1 MLLSAHILRNAVE
14 HPYVQQLMKE
24 KLYREIQ
31 INPGWPPL
39 KAIWNL
45 TALDCHLC
53 VLPWIARNGDHQSQA
68 FLQEVQE
75 AHRCLSI
82 HWSLL
87 LLEFLGCWYSM
98 SFIGSSSHQQSIRIS
113 ILIHVVFS
121 NICFTRDTRDRSY
134 TAMSKWLIRL
144 RAGSGKP
151 TTNNHRRSWKRA
163 TAISWSRAAN
173 RQSES
178 PPMVSWR
185 HLPTPWDIRGRFTN
199 LQFVGKV
206 DDQAQGLCVGEYIW
220 CLLSVF
226 MPSAKTNE
234 SQHLGMGNTCFVL
247 CALFRFYCCKWF
259 GNLKGTLNSLILSLL
274 YLITVAMWGMAYDV
288 NFDSMTQQNVKTS
301 KVRSIRRVLKPNEA
315 VFPKLGPTMFWI
327 GYDWCNSWHA

>member
-1 MLLSAHILRNAVE
+1 MFNSSWKRN
-14 HPYVQQLMKE
+14 YN
-24 KLYREIQ
+24 YREIQ

-39 KAIWNL
+39 KAIWSL

-53 VLPWIARNGDHQSQA
+53 VLPWIARNGDLQWQA

-82 HWSLL
+82 HWSML

-98 SFIGSSSHQQSIRIS
+98 SFIGSSSHRQSIRIS

-121 NICFTRDTRDRSY
+121 NICLTRDTRDRSY
-134 TAMSKWLIRL
+134 TAMSKWLSIRL

-151 TTNNHRRSWKRA
+151 TTNNLPGAGRELLRFLGVGRP
-163 TAISWSRAAN
+163 TD
-173 RQSES
+173 S
-178 PPMVSWR
+178 PNHHQWFLGVSDTFR
-185 HLPTPWDIRGRFTN
+185 HLETSGVASLTCSLLGSWWSWWSSPGLVT
-199 LQFVGKV
+199 
-206 DDQAQGLCVGEYIW
+206 GLCVGEYIW

-234 SQHLGMGNTCFVL
+234 SQHLEMGNTCFVL

-274 YLITVAMWGMAYDV
+274 YLITAAMWGMAYDV

>member
-1 MLLSAHILRNAVE
+1 
-14 HPYVQQLMKE
+14 MKE

-39 KAIWNL
+39 KTIWNL

-53 VLPWIARNGDHQSQA
+53 VLPWIARNGDLQWQA

-121 NICFTRDTRDRSY
+121 NICFTHDTRDRSY

-199 LQFVGKV
+199 LQFVGKLMIKPRACV
-206 DDQAQGLCVGEYIW
+206 LENIFDACSLFLCLQLKRMSHNTWGWATLASYCVPY
-220 CLLSVF
+220 SVF
-226 MPSAKTNE
+226 IVASDLATWREHSIPW
-234 SQHLGMGNTCFVL
+234 
-247 CALFRFYCCKWF
+247 YCPFFIW
-259 GNLKGTLNSLILSLL
+259 SLWPCEVWL
-274 YLITVAMWGMAYDV
+274 T
-288 NFDSMTQQNVKTS
+288 T
-301 KVRSIRRVLKPNEA
+301 
-315 VFPKLGPTMFWI
+315 WI
-327 GYDWCNSWHA
+327 STPWHSRTWRLQRYVQSDEC